1 MDLLPILCK
10 VKVLGRETLFPLC
23 GILDAEDRFT
33 DVQWLALGAQIEEGI
48 NAAMRAALCGIQVTN
63 NLWLGTHLLKKNQ
76 NKQKRSDSRA

>member
-33 DVQWLALGAQIEEGI
+33 DVQWLGLGAQIEKGI

-63 NLWLGTHLLKKNQ
+63 NLWLGTHLLRNK
-76 NKQKRSDSRA
+76 KQKKENPQ